1 MEKELKIIQEYC
13 IHCGICAAMDFA
25 EVRDWKMY
33 IKENL
38 PMEKRFE
45 AEHICPVAA
54 IQQVAKENENTDE
67 LS

>member
-1 MEKELKIIQEYC
+1 
-13 IHCGICAAMDFA
+13 MDFA